1 MSISDLG
8 LLALRLVV
16 GLIFAA
22 HGAQKAFGWWQGPGF
37 DRWTQAMKAM
47 KIQPAAFWAFVST
60 AAELVGG
67 LAVAI
72 GLFTPFFAALLVA
85 QSVVIVIV
93 AHLPKG
99 FWNRGGGIEFPLTI
113 GVGALA
119 ILGAGGGRVS
129 LDALLGY
136 AVSDAVRWVLLAL
149 ALLAGLLVVALPR
162 VVPASTT
169 EPATQRR

>member
-1 MSISDLG
+1 MNPSDLG

-16 GLIFAA
+16 GLVFAA

-37 DRWTQAMKAM
+37 DRWTKAMAAM
-47 KIQPAAFWAFVST
+47 KIQPAAIWAFVST

-85 QSVVIVIV
+85 QSVVIVVV

-113 GVGALA
+113 GAGALA
-119 ILGAGGGRVS
+119 ILGAGGGSISVDH
-129 LDALLGY
+129 LIAY
-136 AVSDAVRWVLLAL
+136 AVPDAVRWALLGL
-149 ALLAGLLVVALPR
+149 AVLAGLLVVALPH
-162 VVPASTT
+162 VIPASAA
-169 EPATQRR
+169 EPAAQRR